1 MNKETL
7 LFTTGGN
14 ESNYQIIKAEGIA
27 KRKNSPIPW
36 NRSIEIGTRVFWQAE
51 EYFMYNPSKITFN
64 QYEILIATAAP
75 SFSSPDLNTKTQ
87 HRGI

>member
-7 LFTTGGN
+7 FLTTRGI
-14 ESNYQIIKAEGIA
+14 ESIYQSIAAEGIA
-27 KRKNSPIPW
+27 RHRNSLIPW
-36 NRSIEIGTRVFWQAE
+36 NNSIEIGTRVFSQAE

-75 SFSSPDLNTKTQ
+75 SLSSLVLNTKTQ
-87 HRGI
+87 HRGM